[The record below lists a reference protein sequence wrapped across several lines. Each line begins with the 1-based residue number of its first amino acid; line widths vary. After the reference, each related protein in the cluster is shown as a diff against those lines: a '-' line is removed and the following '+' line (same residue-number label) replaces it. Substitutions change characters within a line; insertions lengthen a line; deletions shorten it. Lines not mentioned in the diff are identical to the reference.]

1 MKVSRA
7 WLQNYFAEPLPDMEV
22 IADAL
27 TFHSCEI
34 EDVTAEMLDV
44 KVLPD
49 RAAYALSHRG
59 VALEIAAALNLTLR
73 SDPLTEALPEFP
85 ETKELSVSVDETY
98 VVRHMGAIIRGV
110 KVGDS
115 PAWLTDML
123 QAVGQRSIN
132 NIVDATNS
140 VMLNIG
146 QPLHAFDL
154 GKISPDGDVTKI
166 TIRAATEGEQVT
178 VLTGETYTLGSDM
191 FVVADAT
198 SGEALDIAGLK
209 GGLSSGVTSKTT
221 DLFISVGTYDA
232 TRIRKMSQKLKL
244 WTDASLRYQNKL
256 SPELVPYGMRDIV
269 KLITEL
275 AGGELVGV
283 VDVYPSPQKI
293 ASVSVSRTQIEQRLG
308 AAYTDEEIQHV
319 FTRLKLSFTQEGET
333 YTVTPSFE
341 RRDIVIPEDLIEE
354 VGRLVGYER
363 VIPAP
368 LPEVEGAPDQSVFA
382 GGERIKDFLTE
393 RGFTEISTQSFASSG
408 DILLANP
415 LDKGK
420 PWLRASLSANME
432 DALTRAVHVAPK
444 VFGPTPDVRLFEL
457 GTIFT
462 TSDESTSLIVGR
474 RVVSGKAALGP
485 FKQVIDDL
493 EEAFSIVPTVQTD
506 EYAEFRLAKEQ
517 LQAFGVNYVPRSAL
531 QGMFTPY
538 STYPFA
544 LRDVAVWVPVGVEES
559 EVASCIAGAS
569 GEYLARMDLFDTFA
583 KGERISYA
591 FRLVFE
597 AIDRTLT
604 DTDLDQA
611 MAAVSAALVASGFEV
626 R

>member
-34 EDVTAEMLDV
+34 EEATADMLDV

-59 VALEIAAALNLTLR
+59 IALEIAAALNLKL
-73 SDPLTEALPEFP
+73 SYDPLTDALPEFP
-85 ETKELSVSVDETY
+85 VASDLSVTVDEAY

-110 KVGDS
+110 KVSDS
-115 PAWLTDML
+115 PAWLVEML
-123 QAVGQRSIN
+123 QAAGQRSIN

-154 GKISPDGDVTKI
+154 AKISKNGDI
-166 TIRAATEGEQVT
+166 TSIAIRAAKEGEQVT
-178 VLTGETYTLGSDM
+178 VLTGETYTLSADM

-209 GGLSSGVTSKTT
+209 GGLSSGVTRETT

-256 SPELVPYGMRDIV
+256 SPELVPYGMRDIA

-275 AGGELVGV
+275 AGGKLAGV
-283 VDVYPSPQKI
+283 VDVYPFPQET

-308 AAYTDEEIQHV
+308 ASYTDEEIQGV
-319 FTRLKLSFTQEGET
+319 FNRLKLPFVQDGET
-333 YTVTPSFE
+333 YTVTASFE

-363 VIPAP
+363 VIPVP
-368 LPEVEGAPDQSVFA
+368 LSEVEGTPDQSVFA
-382 GGERIKDFLTE
+382 GGECIKDFLTE
-393 RGFTEISTQSFASSG
+393 RGFTEISTQSFAQTG

-420 PWLRASLSANME
+420 PWLRASLIANME
-432 DALTRAVHVAPK
+432 DALARAVHVAPK

-462 TSDESTSLIVGR
+462 TSDELTSLIIGR
-474 RVVSGKAALGP
+474 RVVSGKVTPGP

-493 EEAFSIVPTVQTD
+493 EEAFSIVPIVQTD

-517 LQAFGVNYVPRSAL
+517 LQAFGANYVPRSAS
-531 QGMFTPY
+531 QGMYTPY

-559 EVASCIAGAS
+559 MVASSIAGAA
-569 GEYLARMDLFDTFA
+569 GEYLARLDLFDTFQ
-583 KGERISYA
+583 KGERTSYA

-597 AIDRTLT
+597 APDRTLT

-611 MAAVSAALVASGFEV
+611 MEAVSAALVSSGFEV